1 MIKFEKRKKV
11 EINLIPMINI
21 IFLLLIFFMLTGTIQ
36 KQLNPK
42 IQRPDSSFST
52 KNDNIDSRIINITL
66 NEKGE
71 LFIDNKLLSKKS
83 FSLEIKKKNSFF
95 LALLFSMLIHI
106 FGISVLSI
114 KKKENIE
121 KTYTIVNLGSFKSYY
136 PPKKIIKKQV
146 DDPKPIKK
154 IETPKVS
161 KPEIKKKIQKNS
173 KKKADVQLKIEK
185 KEIIEKDLK
194 KKTENISSN
203 KNKQKIT
210 KTKSI
215 KFQSNQSIELKNKE
229 LTKYLKEISE
239 EINILAN
246 NSYPRRSIKRNE
258 QGKIVIRISINSS
271 GKIISINTLTKRPI
285 NLVKAAKK
293 ILKEKDYLKKPPKLL
308 FEDSNK
314 VIFEIPINYILR

>member
-1 MIKFEKRKKV
+1 MSY
-11 EINLIPMINI
+11 
-21 IFLLLIFFMLTGTIQ
+21 Q
-36 KQLNPK
+36 
-42 IQRPDSSFST
+42 
-52 KNDNIDSRIINITL
+52 
-66 NEKGE
+66 
-71 LFIDNKLLSKKS
+71 
-83 FSLEIKKKNSFF
+83 NSFF

-154 IETPKVS
+154 IETPKIS